1 MTWLVMER
9 QLPLFLSKVVAVS
22 ANPVLITRGIEKTT
36 RALVS
41 ELKAISKQDVEL
53 LRKNEIIDN
62 LLGNDEGVTQMFNK
76 LGDSFY
82 YSPEDFYYKDIANQV
97 NKHCKRNWNIWKYS
111 NYTQDSSGAYATS
124 NAGANSLYYQQ
135 HYKKWANY
143 YNKTEVS
150 CAPGTE
156 NLPVASTSTQ
166 LP

>member
-1 MTWLVMER
+1 NVILESKYGSPGFVNDGLTVAKELELEDLVGNIGAKLVR
-9 QLPLFLSKVVAVS
+9 QVATKTNDLAGDGTTTSVVLEQGLIIESVKVVAVS

-41 ELKAISKQDVEL
+41 ELKAISKQ
-53 LRKNEIIDN
+53 
-62 LLGNDEGVTQMFNK
+62 
-76 LGDSFY
+76 
-82 YSPEDFYYKDIANQV
+82 
-97 NKHCKRNWNIWKYS
+97 YS